1 MFSGSFVHSVDDKN
15 RLAIPAKFRKALGST
30 FMLTKGPDGCLWAL
44 PMERWNLLLSKAGQS
59 VTIQRFF
66 IASACPC
73 TPGAKGRCLLP
84 DELRKHADIKP
95 GDEVAIVGMANRV
108 EIWSARRWD
117 AICSQLTSDR
127 LQKELPEF
135 FEL

>member
-66 IASACPC
+66 HSFSVSVYTRCKRALPA
-73 TPGAKGRCLLP
+73 TGR
-84 DELRKHADIKP
+84 A
-95 GDEVAIVGMANRV
+95 
-108 EIWSARRWD
+108 
-117 AICSQLTSDR
+117 
-127 LQKELPEF
+127 QKTR
-135 FEL
+135 